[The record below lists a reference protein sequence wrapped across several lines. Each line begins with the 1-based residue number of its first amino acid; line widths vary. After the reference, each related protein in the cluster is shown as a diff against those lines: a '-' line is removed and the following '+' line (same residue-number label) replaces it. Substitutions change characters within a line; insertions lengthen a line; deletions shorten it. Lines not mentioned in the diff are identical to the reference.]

1 MTVRWVWL
9 FLDLPERELERAVA
23 FWREVAR
30 SDLSPW
36 RGQHRE
42 FATLLPAD
50 GDPWL
55 KVQRVGGEGGIHLD
69 LDVEQPLPDVA

>member
-9 FLDLPERELERAVA
+9 FLDLPEERYDEAEA

-30 SDLSPW
+30 SDLSAR
-36 RGQHRE
+36 RGQHGE
-42 FATLLPAD
+42 FATLLPRE

-55 KVQRVGGEGGIHLD
+55 KVQRVGGLGGVHLD
-69 LDVEQPLPDVA
+69 LDVEEPLPE